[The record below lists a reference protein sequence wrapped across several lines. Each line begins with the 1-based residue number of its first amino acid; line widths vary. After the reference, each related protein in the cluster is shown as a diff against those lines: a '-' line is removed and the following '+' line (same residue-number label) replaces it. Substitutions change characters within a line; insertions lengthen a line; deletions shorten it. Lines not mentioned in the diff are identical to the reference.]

1 MKAEE
6 SNRDNFHYATFY
18 FKGGHK
24 ARLHYWRAENQF
36 PEYFERAT
44 RIEYEGFRNPKPKR

>member
-44 RIEYEGFRNPKPKR
+44 RIEYEGFRNPKPK